1 MDEYSIAS
9 MLEQNL
15 LGQPLDSV
23 IKALEVIRAR
33 ADEKAIEVIRARAEL
48 VKPIDDQVA
57 QVEQTLLQVE
67 QTLLQVEDERNRY
80 NETIRALKEHKE
92 NVLIAN
98 GHVKNY

>member
-15 LGQPLDSV
+15 SGQPLDSV

-67 QTLLQVEDERNRY
+67 DERNRY
-80 NETIRALKEHKE
+80 KETIRALKEHKE
-92 NVLIAN
+92 NVLVAN
-98 GHVKNY
+98 GHIKNY

>member
-23 IKALEVIRAR
+23 IKAIEVIRAR
-33 ADEKAIEVIRARAEL
+33 ADEKARARDEL
-48 VKPIDDQVA
+48 VKPIDDQIA
-57 QVEQTLLQVE
+57 QVEQS
-67 QTLLQVEDERNRY
+67 LLQVEDERNRY

>member
-23 IKALEVIRAR
+23 IKAIEVIRAR
-33 ADEKAIEVIRARAEL
+33 ADEKARARDEL
-48 VKPIDDQVA
+48 VKPIDDQIA
-57 QVEQTLLQVE
+57 QVEQSR
-67 QTLLQVEDERNRY
+67 LQVEDEINRY

>member
-23 IKALEVIRAR
+23 IKAIEVIRAR
-33 ADEKAIEVIRARAEL
+33 ADEKARARDEL
-48 VKPIDDQVA
+48 VKPIDDQIA
-57 QVEQTLLQVE
+57 QVEQS
-67 QTLLQVEDERNRY
+67 LLQVEDERNRY

-92 NVLIAN
+92 NVLVAN
-98 GHVKNY
+98 GHIKNY

>member
-23 IKALEVIRAR
+23 IKAIEVIRAR
-33 ADEKAIEVIRARAEL
+33 ADEKARARDEL
-48 VKPIDDQVA
+48 VKPIDDQIA
-57 QVEQTLLQVE
+57 QVEQSRLQA
-67 QTLLQVEDERNRY
+67 EDEINRY
-80 NETIRALKEHKE
+80 NETIRALKEHRE
-92 NVLIAN
+92 NVLVAN

>member
-23 IKALEVIRAR
+23 IKAIEVIRAR
-33 ADEKAIEVIRARAEL
+33 ADEKARARDEL
-48 VKPIDDQVA
+48 VKPIDDQIA
-57 QVEQTLLQVE
+57 QIEQSR
-67 QTLLQVEDERNRY
+67 LQVEDEINRY

-92 NVLIAN
+92 NVLVAN